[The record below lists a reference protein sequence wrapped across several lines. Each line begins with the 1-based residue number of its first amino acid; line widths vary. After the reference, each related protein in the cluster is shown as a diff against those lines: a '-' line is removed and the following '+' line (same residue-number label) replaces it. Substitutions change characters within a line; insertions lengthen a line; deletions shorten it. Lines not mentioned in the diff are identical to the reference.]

1 VNRRTAVFLAA
12 SALFCALGVSLV
24 LFGDTLPQDIALFSR
39 YNHVYEGQTNIVTM
53 IGLGMLPVSLG
64 FLLYWVFTRSKK
76 GLKQKQETEQFTF
89 EPEKEQ

>member
-1 VNRRTAVFLAA
+1 MNGRTAVFLSA

-39 YNHVYEGQTNIVTM
+39 YKQVYEGQTNIVTL
-53 IGLGMLPVSLG
+53 IGLGMLFVSLDL
-64 FLLYWVFTRSKK
+64 LLYWVFTHSKK
-76 GLKQKQETEQFTF
+76 WVKQKEKTEQFTF